1 MEAPDS
7 VLREIIDLFVQ
18 PAHVERLLF
27 FLEKPK
33 RRSQLYEELLHDAS
47 KLRRDRQQA
56 LVPPLS
62 DPDQLLALL
71 RKKGAGQACFVF
83 GSHHEPDGQQADFR
97 TALASVAGQM
107 SEVILYCPQAQ
118 VAFVEEHD
126 GQQFILS
133 TKL

>member
-1 MEAPDS
+1 MEASDS

-47 KLRRDRQQA
+47 KLRRDRRQA

-71 RKKGAGQACFVF
+71 RKKGAGQVCFVF
-83 GSHHEPDGQQADFR
+83 GSRHELDGQQVDSR
-97 TALASVAGQM
+97 TALGSVAGQM
-107 SEVILYCPQAQ
+107 SEVILYFPQAQ
-118 VAFVEEHD
+118 AAFVEEHD
-126 GQQFILS
+126 GQQFICS
-133 TKL
+133 AKL